1 MSPKTLLLKPM
12 QFENFWYII
21 AQSEQ
26 LTSETVLSR
35 QVLGEWLA
43 VFRGINGQPV
53 ALQDCCT
60 HRNSRLS
67 FGKVQRGQLHCPY
80 HGWVYDE
87 RGQVVKIPAEGET
100 FQPRGCLKAKLYQT
114 CEQDGFVYVCLA
126 EPALSPF
133 SMPYY
138 QQPSWHSVRVIH
150 RFKNTVTNCVE
161 NFIDIP
167 HTVSVHPGI
176 FRQTH
181 QQKIEMSVTRS
192 QGNVVANYHNETNNL
207 GWWSRFLNPHSDQI
221 YHSDRFFMPNVTSVE
236 YKFSPHRHLFITSQS
251 IPETETSTLV
261 YTDVTFNYGIWSY
274 LAIPFVW
281 WTAKRIIQ
289 QDINILN
296 IQQEVI
302 EKYGETFAHSPADT
316 IHVFVESI
324 RQAIAMG
331 NDPRQLTDKTVEV
344 TFWV

>member
-1 MSPKTLLLKPM
+1 M
-12 QFENFWYII
+12 QFDNFWYVV
-21 AQSEQ
+21 AQSRQ
-26 LTSETVLSR
+26 LTPQKILSR
-35 QVLGEWLA
+35 QILGEWLA
-43 VFRGINGQPV
+43 VFRGKDGQPV
-53 ALQDCCT
+53 ALQDRCL

-67 FGKVQRGQLHCPY
+67 FGNLQQGHLKCPY

-87 RGQVVKIPAEGET
+87 KGQVVEIPAEGNN
-100 FQPRGCLKAKLYQT
+100 FKPRTCLKAKYYQT

-126 EPALSPF
+126 EPKFPPF

-138 QQPSWHSVRVIH
+138 NQSGWHSVRVIH
-150 RFKNTVTNCVE
+150 RFENTVTNCVE

-176 FRQTH
+176 FRQAS
-181 QQKIEMSVTRS
+181 QQKIEMIVKRDKGT
-192 QGNVVANYHNETNNL
+192 VVADYYNETSNI
-207 GWWSRFLNPHSDQI
+207 GWWSRFLNPEGHKI
-221 YHSDRFFMPNVTSVE
+221 YHSDRFFMPNITSVE

-274 LAIPFVW
+274 LAMPFVW
-281 WTAKRIIQ
+281 WTTKRIIA
-289 QDINILN
+289 QDIKILK

-302 EKYGETFAHSPADT
+302 AKYGETFTHSPVDT
-316 IHVFVESI
+316 IHIFVESI
-324 RQAIAMG
+324 RNAIAM
-331 NDPRQLTDKTVEV
+331 NKDPRELTSKTVEI